1 MWRKIVSVFLQILFP
16 RVCPICGE
24 ILPKKL
30 NMPTLRRRMQDRT
43 DGSLKELMLIRSY
56 KDLQEVCDANHI
68 DAATVRKIY

>member
-1 MWRKIVSVFLQILFP
+1 MGIFNRKKKDSI
-16 RVCPICGE
+16 PIIQSDKYELVLRCSICTGE
-24 ILPKKL
+24 QVLC
-30 NMPTLRRRMQDRT
+30 MQDRT